1 MNKFIN
7 TILHYPKLVVLL
19 FLSLACF
26 SFFLTLHNLN
36 IDTSTDSLI
45 NKNLDFKINQK
56 RLKDE
61 FKFLSNNILIRV
73 SHSNQLVLDESTKKL
88 IESLKIRKDLS
99 FVYSPN
105 VDPLFKE
112 NFFNF
117 LNHKEKKKIVQKLY
131 EYQPFL
137 SEISSNPRMEGFNNL
152 LSLSL
157 QEEDKESLD
166 NFYPILNSFLESL
179 KNNNKVDWSNIFE
192 RNSNQNFIIV
202 GYKEELLKEF
212 SNFYAFLNNEK
223 QTSLVDIEFTGGL
236 IIDYEEISSVSTG
249 NIIAGVLSILIV
261 SFLLWIAFKDLKI
274 IFILVGSILIGLSI
288 TMGIVTLTIGKLNL
302 ISVAFAVLFI
312 GLTVDYGI
320 QIVLRILERKDV
332 EKINVFKGLNSIS
345 NTLLIASIPTM
356 VGFLSFIPTNY
367 IGLSELGIISFIGLI
382 IGLFSN
388 LLLLPSL
395 LIIFLK
401 KTKLKNNIEQ
411 KSLLEKIIFF
421 LINKKA
427 SVYSLLFFIFFFNLI
442 FIERISFDYDA
453 MNLKDQKLASVKL
466 AKELIKKNPSS
477 DYVISVI
484 QDKDE
489 MKNSKKLDV
498 LQEKESV
505 DSYFSFFDI
514 NSEFKNDDLDYLKFL
529 IDSQKS
535 PKFYASKDQIE
546 IFKKNLTTLSIVGS
560 EKVSNL
566 SNNIL
571 QQLGSMALD
580 DEKIK
585 KIQFNFFFGF
595 DSLIQKIQNFGLVN
609 ENLHQNIPD
618 FYLKRYVSSNQN
630 YRIEVFPSKDV
641 SVKKNLDEFVKDVEY
656 IFPNATG
663 MPIVQQKAGL
673 IVIQSFNIAL
683 TISIIFLIIFIY
695 LIFKRFLYVLISV
708 LSLLI
713 AFMFSV
719 FIMILFN
726 INLNFANMIA
736 LPLLYSLGISF
747 TIYFI
752 KRFIQYE
759 GKIDSV
765 ISSNTPKAI
774 IFSAATTMGSF
785 STLAISSH
793 SGTSSMGLLLFIC
806 LLMTVLSAVFI
817 LPVLLSSFK
826 FLIK

>member
-26 SFFLTLHNLN
+26 SFFLTLHNLK

-88 IESLKIRKDLS
+88 IENLKIRKDLS

-131 EYQPFL
+131 EYQQFL

-152 LSLSL
+152 LSISL
-157 QEEDKESLD
+157 QAEDKESLD

-192 RNSNQNFIIV
+192 RDSNSNFIIV

-212 SNFYAFLNNEK
+212 SDFYAFLNNEK
-223 QTSLVDIEFTGGL
+223 QTSSINIEFTGGL

-312 GLTVDYGI
+312 GLTVDYGN

-332 EKINVFKGLNSIS
+332 EKINIFPGLNSIS

-401 KTKLKNNIEQ
+401 KTKPKNNIKQ
-411 KSLLEKIIFF
+411 TRLLEKIIFF

-427 SVYSLLFFIFFFNLI
+427 LVYSFLFFIFFFNLI

-466 AKELIKKNPSS
+466 AKEIIKKNPSS

-529 IDSQKS
+529 IDSEKS

-546 IFKKNLTTLSIVGS
+546 IFIKNLTTLSKVGS

-571 QQLGSMALD
+571 QQFEDVELS

-585 KIQFNFFFGF
+585 KIQFNFFSGF

-630 YRIEVFPSKDV
+630 YRIEIFPSKDV
-641 SVKKNLDEFVKDVEY
+641 SVKKNLDEFVNDVEY

-695 LIFKRFLYVLISV
+695 LIFKRFIYVLISV

-719 FIMILFN
+719 FIMIIFN

-752 KRFIQYE
+752 NRFIQYE
-759 GKIDSV
+759 GKIDRV
-765 ISSNTPKAI
+765 ISCNTPKAI

>member
-7 TILHYPKLVVLL
+7 TILHYPKLVVLS

-26 SFFLTLHNLN
+26 SFFLTLQNLK

-45 NKNLDFKINQK
+45 NKNLEFKINQK
-56 RLKDE
+56 KLKNE
-61 FKFLSNNILIRV
+61 FKFLSNNILIQL
-73 SHSNQLVLDESTKKL
+73 SHENQSVLNDFTKKL
-88 IESLKIRKDLS
+88 IDNLKMRKDLN

-105 VDPLFKE
+105 IDPLFKE

-117 LNHKEKKKIVQKLY
+117 LNYKEKKKIVQKLY

-137 SEISSNPRMEGFNNL
+137 SEINNNPRMEGFNNL

-157 QEEDKESLD
+157 KAEDKKTLD

-179 KNNNKVDWSNIFE
+179 KNNNKVDWSNIFDTS
-192 RNSNQNFIIV
+192 SNQTFIIL
-202 GYKEELLKEF
+202 GYKEEFLKKF
-212 SNFYAFLNNEK
+212 SDFYSFLNNEK
-223 QTSLVDIEFTGGL
+223 LTSPINIEFTGGL

-249 NIIAGVLSILIV
+249 NIKAGILSIIIV

-274 IFILVGSILIGLSI
+274 IFILVGSILVGLSI
-288 TMGIVTLTIGKLNL
+288 TMGIVSLTIGKLNL

-320 QIVLRILERKDV
+320 QIVLRILERKEV
-332 EKINVFKGLNSIS
+332 EKINIFPGLNSIS
-345 NTLLIASIPTM
+345 NTLLIASVPTM
-356 VGFLSFIPTNY
+356 IGFLSFVPTNY
-367 IGLSELGIISFIGLI
+367 TGLSELGIISFIGLI
-382 IGLFSN
+382 VGLFSN
-388 LLLLPSL
+388 LIFLPSL
-395 LIIFLK
+395 LVVFLK
-401 KTKLKNNIEQ
+401 KTELNNNI
-411 KSLLEKIIFF
+411 KKNVIFEKVILF

-427 SVYSLLFFIFFFNLI
+427 LVYSFLFFIFFFNLI

-453 MNLKDQKLASVKL
+453 MNLKDQELASVKL

-477 DYVISVI
+477 DYVISLI
-484 QDKDE
+484 LDRE
-489 MKNSKKLDV
+489 EIKNTKKLEL
-498 LQEKESV
+498 LQKKESV

-514 NSEFKNDDLDYLKFL
+514 NSEFKDDDLDYLKFL
-529 IDSQKS
+529 IDSEKS
-535 PKFYASKDQIE
+535 EKFYASKDQIE
-546 IFKKNLTTLSIVGS
+546 VLRKNLITLSMVGS

-566 SNNIL
+566 SNDIL
-571 QQLGSMALD
+571 QQFEEIPLN
-580 DEKIK
+580 DEEIK
-585 KIQFNFFFGF
+585 KIQFNFFSGF
-595 DSLIQKIQNFGLVN
+595 DSLIQKIQSFGLVN
-609 ENLHQNIPD
+609 ENFYKKIPD
-618 FYLKRYVSSNQN
+618 FYSKRYVSINQN
-630 YRIEVFPSKDV
+630 YRIEIFPSKDV
-641 SVKKNLDEFVKDVEY
+641 SVKKNLEEFVNEVES
-656 IFPNATG
+656 IFPSATG
-663 MPIVQQKAGL
+663 MPVVQQKAGL
-673 IVIQSFNIAL
+673 IVIESFNVAL
-683 TISIIFLIIFIY
+683 TISIIFLIVFIY
-695 LIFKRFLYVLISV
+695 LIFRRVFYVLISV

-752 KRFIQYE
+752 KRFIQYN
-759 GKIDSV
+759 GKIESV

-806 LLMTVLSAVFI
+806 LLMTVLSAIFI

-826 FLIK
+826 FLTK

>member
-7 TILHYPKLVVLL
+7 TILHYPKIVVLL
-19 FLSLACF
+19 FLSIACF
-26 SFFLTLHNLN
+26 SIFLTLDNLK

-45 NKNLDFKINQK
+45 NENLRFKINQK
-56 RLKDE
+56 SLKNE
-61 FKFLSNNILIRV
+61 FKFLSNNILIQL
-73 SHSNQLVLDESTKKL
+73 SHNDQSVLNDSTKKL
-88 IESLKIRKDLS
+88 IDDLKIRKDLN
-99 FVYSPN
+99 FVYSPSI
-105 VDPLFKE
+105 DPLFKE

-137 SEISSNPRMEGFNNL
+137 SEINNNPRMEGFNNL

-157 QEEDKESLD
+157 KAEDKKSLD
-166 NFYPILNSFLESL
+166 NFYPILNSFLVSL
-179 KNNNKVDWSNIFE
+179 KNEKKVDWTNIFE
-192 RNSNQNFIIV
+192 TNSNQNFIII
-202 GYKEELLKEF
+202 GYKEKFIDKF
-212 SNFYAFLNNEK
+212 SDFYLFLNNEK
-223 QTSLVDIEFTGGL
+223 QTSLINIEFTGGL

-249 NIIAGVLSILIV
+249 NTMAGILSILIV
-261 SFLLWIAFKDLKI
+261 SFLLWIAFKNLKI

-288 TMGIVTLTIGKLNL
+288 TMGIVSLTVGKLNL

-320 QIVLRILERKDV
+320 QIVLRILERNRV
-332 EKINVFKGLNSIS
+332 EKINVVSGLNSIS
-345 NTLLIASIPTM
+345 KTILIASIPTM
-356 VGFLSFIPTNY
+356 VGFLSFVPTNY

-382 IGLFSN
+382 VGLFSN
-388 LLLLPSL
+388 LILLPSL
-395 LIIFLK
+395 LVIFFK
-401 KTKLKNNIEQ
+401 KTQPNNDIKKTGIFER
-411 KSLLEKIIFF
+411 IILF

-427 SVYSLLFFIFFFNLI
+427 LVYLFLLFIFIFNLI
-442 FIERISFDYDA
+442 FIARISFDYDA

-477 DYVISVI
+477 DYVISLTL
-484 QDKDE
+484 DREE
-489 MKNSKKLDV
+489 MKSKKKLDL

-505 DSYFSFFDI
+505 DSYFSFYDI
-514 NSEFKNDDLDYLKFL
+514 ISEFKDDDLDYLKFL
-529 IDSQKS
+529 IGSEKS
-535 PKFYASKDQIE
+535 EKFYASEDQIE
-546 IFKKNLTTLSIVGS
+546 ILRKNLTTLSKVGS
-560 EKVSNL
+560 EKVSNI
-566 SNNIL
+566 SNDIL
-571 QQLGSMALD
+571 QQFEKISLD
-580 DEKIK
+580 DDQIK
-585 KIQFNFFFGF
+585 KIQFNFFSGF
-595 DSLIQKIQNFGLVN
+595 DSLIQKIQSFGLVSK
-609 ENLHQNIPD
+609 NLHQKIPD
-618 FYLKRYVSSNQN
+618 FYLKRYVSTNEN
-630 YRIEVFPSKDV
+630 YRVEIFPSKDV
-641 SVKKNLDEFVKDVEY
+641 SVKKNLDEFVYDVES

-663 MPIVQQKAGL
+663 MPVVQQKAGL
-673 IVIQSFNIAL
+673 IVIESFIIAL
-683 TISIIFLIIFIY
+683 TISFIFLIIFVY
-695 LIFKRFLYVLISV
+695 FIFKRFLYVLVST

-719 FIMILFN
+719 FIMIIFN
-726 INLNFANMIA
+726 INLNFANMIS

-752 KRFIQYE
+752 KRFIQYD
-759 GKIDSV
+759 GKIQNV

-826 FLIK
+826 ILTR

>member
-7 TILHYPKLVVLL
+7 TILHYPKIVVLL

-26 SFFLTLHNLN
+26 SFFLTFHNLK

-56 RLKDE
+56 RLKNE

-73 SHSNQLVLDESTKKL
+73 SHSNQLVLNESTKKL
-88 IESLKIRKDLS
+88 IENLKIRKDLS

-152 LSLSL
+152 LSISL
-157 QEEDKESLD
+157 QAEDKESLD

-192 RNSNQNFIIV
+192 RDSNQNFIIV

-212 SNFYAFLNNEK
+212 SDFYTFLKNEK
-223 QTSLVDIEFTGGL
+223 QTSLINIEFTGGL

-249 NIIAGVLSILIV
+249 NIIAGILSILIV

-320 QIVLRILERKDV
+320 QIVLRILERKEV
-332 EKINVFKGLNSIS
+332 EKVNIFPGLNSIS

-382 IGLFSN
+382 VGLLSN

-401 KTKLKNNIEQ
+401 KTKPKNNIKQ
-411 KSLLEKIIFF
+411 TSLLETIIYF

-484 QDKDE
+484 QDKEE

-498 LQEKESV
+498 LQEKESI

-535 PKFYASKDQIE
+535 PKFYTSKDQIE
-546 IFKKNLTTLSIVGS
+546 IFKKNLTTLSKVGS

-571 QQLGSMALD
+571 QQFEGVTLD

-585 KIQFNFFFGF
+585 KIQFNFFSGF

-618 FYLKRYVSSNQN
+618 FYLKRYVSSNNN
-630 YRIEVFPSKDV
+630 YRIEIFPSKDV
-641 SVKKNLDEFVKDVEY
+641 SAKKNLDEFVNDVEY

-695 LIFKRFLYVLISV
+695 LIFKRFLYVLIS
-708 LSLLI
+708 LISLLI

-806 LLMTVLSAVFI
+806 LFMTVLSAVFI

>member
-26 SFFLTLHNLN
+26 SFFLTLHNLK

-45 NKNLDFKINQK
+45 NKNLDFKINQQ
-56 RLKDE
+56 RLKNE
-61 FKFLSNNILIRV
+61 FKFLSNNILIRL
-73 SHSNQLVLDESTKKL
+73 SHSNQLVLDDSTKKL
-88 IESLKIRKDLS
+88 IENLKIRKDLS

-192 RNSNQNFIIV
+192 RDSNSNFIIV
-202 GYKEELLKEF
+202 GYKEELLKDF
-212 SNFYAFLNNEK
+212 SDFYAFLNNEK
-223 QTSLVDIEFTGGL
+223 QTSSINIEFTGGL
-236 IIDYEEISSVSTG
+236 IIDYEEIGSVSTG
-249 NIIAGVLSILIV
+249 NIIAGILSILIV
-261 SFLLWIAFKDLKI
+261 SILLWIAFKDLKI
-274 IFILVGSILIGLSI
+274 ILILVSSILIGLSI
-288 TMGIVTLTIGKLNL
+288 TMGIVSLTIGKLNL

-320 QIVLRILERKDV
+320 QIVLRILERKEV
-332 EKINVFKGLNSIS
+332 EKINIFPGLNSIS

-401 KTKLKNNIEQ
+401 KTKLKNSIEQ
-411 KSLLEKIIFF
+411 KSLLEKIIYF

-498 LQEKESV
+498 LQEKESI

-546 IFKKNLTTLSIVGS
+546 IFIKNLTTLSKVGS

-571 QQLGSMALD
+571 QQFEDVKLS

-585 KIQFNFFFGF
+585 NIQFNFFSGF

-609 ENLHQNIPD
+609 DNLHQNIPD

-630 YRIEVFPSKDV
+630 FRIEIFPSKDV
-641 SVKKNLDEFVKDVEY
+641 SVKKNLDEFVNDVEY

-695 LIFKRFLYVLISV
+695 LIFKRFVYVLIS
-708 LSLLI
+708 LISLLI

-752 KRFIQYE
+752 NRFIQYE
-759 GKIDSV
+759 GKIDRV

>member
-88 IESLKIRKDLS
+88 IENLKIRKDLS

-152 LSLSL
+152 LSISL
-157 QEEDKESLD
+157 QAEDKESLD

-192 RNSNQNFIIV
+192 RDSNSNFIIV

-212 SNFYAFLNNEK
+212 SDFYAFLNNEK
-223 QTSLVDIEFTGGL
+223 QTSSINIEFTGGL
-236 IIDYEEISSVSTG
+236 IIDYEEIGSVSTG
-249 NIIAGVLSILIV
+249 NIIAGILSILIV
-261 SFLLWIAFKDLKI
+261 SILLWIAFKDLKI
-274 IFILVGSILIGLSI
+274 ILILVSSILIGLSI
-288 TMGIVTLTIGKLNL
+288 TMGIVSLTIGKLNL

-320 QIVLRILERKDV
+320 QIVLRILERKEV
-332 EKINVFKGLNSIS
+332 EKINIFPGLNSIS

-401 KTKLKNNIEQ
+401 KTKPKNNIKQ
-411 KSLLEKIIFF
+411 TSLLEKIIFF

-427 SVYSLLFFIFFFNLI
+427 LVYSFLFFIFFFNLI

-546 IFKKNLTTLSIVGS
+546 IFIKNLTTLSKVGS

-571 QQLGSMALD
+571 QQLEDMALN

-585 KIQFNFFFGF
+585 NIQFNFFSGF

-618 FYLKRYVSSNQN
+618 FYLKRYVSSNNN
-630 YRIEVFPSKDV
+630 YRIEIFPSKDV
-641 SVKKNLDEFVKDVEY
+641 SAKKNLDEFVNDVEY

-708 LSLLI
+708 LSLII

>member
-88 IESLKIRKDLS
+88 IENLKIRKDLG

-192 RNSNQNFIIV
+192 RDSNSNFIIV

-212 SNFYAFLNNEK
+212 SDFYAFLNNEK
-223 QTSLVDIEFTGGL
+223 QTSSINIEFTGGL
-236 IIDYEEISSVSTG
+236 IIDYEEIGSVSTG
-249 NIIAGVLSILIV
+249 NIIAGILSILIV
-261 SFLLWIAFKDLKI
+261 SILLWIAFKDLKI
-274 IFILVGSILIGLSI
+274 IFILVGSILVGLSI
-288 TMGIVTLTIGKLNL
+288 TMGIVSLTIGKLNL

-320 QIVLRILERKDV
+320 QIVLRILERKGV
-332 EKINVFKGLNSIS
+332 EKINIFLGLNSIS

-382 IGLFSN
+382 VGLLSN

-395 LIIFLK
+395 LIIF
-401 KTKLKNNIEQ
+401 
-411 KSLLEKIIFF
+411 
-421 LINKKA
+421 
-427 SVYSLLFFIFFFNLI
+427 
-442 FIERISFDYDA
+442 
-453 MNLKDQKLASVKL
+453 
-466 AKELIKKNPSS
+466 
-477 DYVISVI
+477 
-484 QDKDE
+484 
-489 MKNSKKLDV
+489 
-498 LQEKESV
+498 
-505 DSYFSFFDI
+505 
-514 NSEFKNDDLDYLKFL
+514 
-529 IDSQKS
+529 
-535 PKFYASKDQIE
+535 
-546 IFKKNLTTLSIVGS
+546 
-560 EKVSNL
+560 
-566 SNNIL
+566 
-571 QQLGSMALD
+571 
-580 DEKIK
+580 
-585 KIQFNFFFGF
+585 
-595 DSLIQKIQNFGLVN
+595 
-609 ENLHQNIPD
+609 
-618 FYLKRYVSSNQN
+618 
-630 YRIEVFPSKDV
+630 
-641 SVKKNLDEFVKDVEY
+641 
-656 IFPNATG
+656 
-663 MPIVQQKAGL
+663 
-673 IVIQSFNIAL
+673 
-683 TISIIFLIIFIY
+683 
-695 LIFKRFLYVLISV
+695 
-708 LSLLI
+708 
-713 AFMFSV
+713 
-719 FIMILFN
+719 
-726 INLNFANMIA
+726 
-736 LPLLYSLGISF
+736 
-747 TIYFI
+747 
-752 KRFIQYE
+752 
-759 GKIDSV
+759 
-765 ISSNTPKAI
+765 
-774 IFSAATTMGSF
+774 
-785 STLAISSH
+785 
-793 SGTSSMGLLLFIC
+793 
-806 LLMTVLSAVFI
+806 
-817 LPVLLSSFK
+817 
-826 FLIK
+826 

>member
-88 IESLKIRKDLS
+88 IENLKIRKDLS

-192 RNSNQNFIIV
+192 RDSNQNFIIV

-212 SNFYAFLNNEK
+212 SDFYAFLNNEK
-223 QTSLVDIEFTGGL
+223 QTSSINIEFTGGL
-236 IIDYEEISSVSTG
+236 IIDYEEIGSVSTG
-249 NIIAGVLSILIV
+249 NIIAGILSILIV
-261 SFLLWIAFKDLKI
+261 SILLWIAFKDLKI

-288 TMGIVTLTIGKLNL
+288 TMGIVSLTIGKLNL

-320 QIVLRILERKDV
+320 QIVLRILERKEV
-332 EKINVFKGLNSIS
+332 EKINIFLGLNSIS

-427 SVYSLLFFIFFFNLI
+427 SVYSFLFFIFFFNLI

-498 LQEKESV
+498 LQKKESV

-546 IFKKNLTTLSIVGS
+546 IFIKNLTTLSKVGS

-571 QQLGSMALD
+571 QQFEDIKLS

-585 KIQFNFFFGF
+585 NIQFNFFSGF

-630 YRIEVFPSKDV
+630 FRIEIFPSKDV
-641 SVKKNLDEFVKDVEY
+641 SVKKNLDEFVNDVEY

-695 LIFKRFLYVLISV
+695 LIFKRFLYVLIS
-708 LSLLI
+708 LISLLI
-713 AFMFSV
+713 ASSFTS
-719 FIMILFN
+719 
-726 INLNFANMIA
+726 LNNGISLTSLYIPIA
-736 LPLLYSLGISF
+736 LIRL
-747 TIYFI
+747 
-752 KRFIQYE
+752 
-759 GKIDSV
+759 
-765 ISSNTPKAI
+765 
-774 IFSAATTMGSF
+774 
-785 STLAISSH
+785 
-793 SGTSSMGLLLFIC
+793 
-806 LLMTVLSAVFI
+806 
-817 LPVLLSSFK
+817 
-826 FLIK
+826 

>member
-61 FKFLSNNILIRV
+61 FKFLSNNILIRA
-73 SHSNQLVLDESTKKL
+73 SHSNQLVLDDTTKKL
-88 IESLKIRKDLS
+88 IENLKIRKDLS

-105 VDPLFKE
+105 IDPLFKE

-192 RNSNQNFIIV
+192 RDSNSNFIIV

-212 SNFYAFLNNEK
+212 SDFYAFLNNEK
-223 QTSLVDIEFTGGL
+223 QTSSINIEFTGGL
-236 IIDYEEISSVSTG
+236 IIDYEEIGSVSTG
-249 NIIAGVLSILIV
+249 NIIAGILSILIV
-261 SFLLWIAFKDLKI
+261 SILLWIAFKDLKI
-274 IFILVGSILIGLSI
+274 ILILVSSILIGLSI
-288 TMGIVTLTIGKLNL
+288 TMGIVSLTIGKLNL

-320 QIVLRILERKDV
+320 QIVLRILERKEV
-332 EKINVFKGLNSIS
+332 EKVNIFPGLNSIS

-401 KTKLKNNIEQ
+401 KTKLKNSIEQ
-411 KSLLEKIIFF
+411 KSLLEKIIYF

-546 IFKKNLTTLSIVGS
+546 IFKKNLTTLSKVGS

-571 QQLGSMALD
+571 QQLESMTLD

-585 KIQFNFFFGF
+585 KIQFNFFSGF

-630 YRIEVFPSKDV
+630 YRIEIFPSKDV
-641 SVKKNLDEFVKDVEY
+641 SIKKNLDEFVNDVEY

>member
-19 FLSLACF
+19 FLSIAWF
-26 SFFLTLHNLN
+26 SIFLTLHNLK

-45 NKNLDFKINQK
+45 NENLKFKINQK
-56 RLKDE
+56 SLKNE
-61 FKFLSNNILIRV
+61 FKFLSNNILIQL
-73 SHSNQLVLDESTKKL
+73 SHNDQSVLNASTKKL
-88 IESLKIRKDLS
+88 IDNLKIRKDLN
-99 FVYSPN
+99 FVYSPSI
-105 VDPLFKE
+105 DPLFKE

-137 SEISSNPRMEGFNNL
+137 SEINNNPRMKGFNNL

-157 QEEDKESLD
+157 KAEDKKSLD

-179 KNNNKVDWSNIFE
+179 KNEKKVDWTNIFE
-192 RNSNQNFIIV
+192 TNANQNFIII
-202 GYKEELLKEF
+202 GYKEEFLKKF
-212 SNFYAFLNNEK
+212 SDFYLFLNNEK
-223 QTSLVDIEFTGGL
+223 QTNLMNIEFTGGL

-249 NIIAGVLSILIV
+249 NTMAGVLSILIV
-261 SFLLWIAFKDLKI
+261 SFLLWIAFKNLKI

-288 TMGIVTLTIGKLNL
+288 TMGIVSLTVGKLNL

-320 QIVLRILERKDV
+320 QIVLRILERHKV
-332 EKINVFKGLNSIS
+332 EKINVVSGLNSIS
-345 NTLLIASIPTM
+345 KTILIASIPTM
-356 VGFLSFIPTNY
+356 VGFLSFVPTNY

-382 IGLFSN
+382 VGLFSN
-388 LLLLPSL
+388 LILLPSL
-395 LIIFLK
+395 LVIFFK
-401 KTKLKNNIEQ
+401 KTKLNNDIKKTGIFER
-411 KSLLEKIIFF
+411 IILF
-421 LINKKA
+421 LINKKVL
-427 SVYSLLFFIFFFNLI
+427 VYSFLLFIFFFNLI
-442 FIERISFDYDA
+442 FIGRISFDYDA

-477 DYVISVI
+477 DYVISLI
-484 QDKDE
+484 LDKEE
-489 MKNSKKLDV
+489 MKGKKKLDL

-514 NSEFKNDDLDYLKFL
+514 ISEFKDDDLDYLKFL
-529 IDSQKS
+529 IGSEKS
-535 PKFYASKDQIE
+535 EKFYASEDQIE
-546 IFKKNLTTLSIVGS
+546 ILRKNLTTLSRVGS
-560 EKVSNL
+560 EKVSYL
-566 SNNIL
+566 SNDIL
-571 QQLGSMALD
+571 QQFEKMSLN
-580 DEKIK
+580 DEQIK
-585 KIQFNFFFGF
+585 KIQFNFFSGF
-595 DSLIQKIQNFGLVN
+595 DSLIQKIQSFGLVN
-609 ENLHQNIPD
+609 ENLHKKIPD
-618 FYLKRYVSSNQN
+618 FYLKRYVSTNEN
-630 YRIEVFPSKDV
+630 YRVEIFPSKDV
-641 SVKKNLDEFVKDVEY
+641 SLKKNLDEFVYDVES

-673 IVIQSFNIAL
+673 IVIESFILAL
-683 TISIIFLIIFIY
+683 TISFIFLIIFVY
-695 LIFKRFLYVLISV
+695 FIFKRFLYVLVST

-752 KRFIQYE
+752 KRFIQYD
-759 GKIDSV
+759 GKIHNV

-826 FLIK
+826 TLTR

>member
-26 SFFLTLHNLN
+26 SFFLTLHNLK

-88 IESLKIRKDLS
+88 IENLKIRKDLS

-166 NFYPILNSFLESL
+166 NFYPILNSFLKSL

-192 RNSNQNFIIV
+192 RDSNSNFIIV

-212 SNFYAFLNNEK
+212 SDFYAFLNNEK

-288 TMGIVTLTIGKLNL
+288 TMGVVSLTIGKLNL

-320 QIVLRILERKDV
+320 QIVLRILERKEV
-332 EKINVFKGLNSIS
+332 EKINIFPGLNSIS

-401 KTKLKNNIEQ
+401 KTKLKNNIKQ
-411 KSLLEKIIFF
+411 TSLLEKIIFF

-427 SVYSLLFFIFFFNLI
+427 LVYSFLFFIFFFNLI

-529 IDSQKS
+529 IDSEKS

-546 IFKKNLTTLSIVGS
+546 IFIKNLTTLSKVGS

-566 SNNIL
+566 SSNIL
-571 QQLGSMALD
+571 QQLGDITLD

-585 KIQFNFFFGF
+585 KIQFNFFSGF

-630 YRIEVFPSKDV
+630 YRIEIFPSKDV
-641 SVKKNLDEFVKDVEY
+641 SAKKNLDEFVNDVEY

-695 LIFKRFLYVLISV
+695 LIFKRFLYVLIS
-708 LSLLI
+708 LISLLI

>member
-19 FLSLACF
+19 FLSIAWF
-26 SFFLTLHNLN
+26 SIFLTLHNLK

-45 NKNLDFKINQK
+45 NENLKFKINQK
-56 RLKDE
+56 SLKNE
-61 FKFLSNNILIRV
+61 FKFLSNNILIQL
-73 SHSNQLVLDESTKKL
+73 SHNDQSVLNASTKKL
-88 IESLKIRKDLS
+88 IDNLKIRKDLN
-99 FVYSPN
+99 FVYSPSI
-105 VDPLFKE
+105 DPLFKE

-137 SEISSNPRMEGFNNL
+137 SEINNNPRMKGFNNL

-157 QEEDKESLD
+157 KAEDKKSLD

-179 KNNNKVDWSNIFE
+179 KNEKKVDWTNIFE
-192 RNSNQNFIIV
+192 TNANQNFIII
-202 GYKEELLKEF
+202 GYKEEFLKKF
-212 SNFYAFLNNEK
+212 SDFYLFLNNEK
-223 QTSLVDIEFTGGL
+223 QTNLMNIEFTGGL

-249 NIIAGVLSILIV
+249 NTMAGVLSILIV
-261 SFLLWIAFKDLKI
+261 SFLLWIAFKNLKI

-288 TMGIVTLTIGKLNL
+288 TMGIVSLTVGKLNL

-320 QIVLRILERKDV
+320 QIVLRILERHKV
-332 EKINVFKGLNSIS
+332 EKINVVSGLNSIS
-345 NTLLIASIPTM
+345 KTILIASIPTM
-356 VGFLSFIPTNY
+356 VGFLSFVPTNY

-382 IGLFSN
+382 VGLFSN
-388 LLLLPSL
+388 LILLPSL
-395 LIIFLK
+395 LVIFFK
-401 KTKLKNNIEQ
+401 KTKLNNDIKKTGIFER
-411 KSLLEKIIFF
+411 IILF
-421 LINKKA
+421 LINKKVL
-427 SVYSLLFFIFFFNLI
+427 VYSFLLFIFFFNLI
-442 FIERISFDYDA
+442 FIGRISFDYDA

-477 DYVISVI
+477 DYVISLI
-484 QDKDE
+484 LDKEE
-489 MKNSKKLDV
+489 MKGKKKLDL

-514 NSEFKNDDLDYLKFL
+514 ISEFKDDDLDYLKFL
-529 IDSQKS
+529 IGSEKS
-535 PKFYASKDQIE
+535 EKFYASEDQIE
-546 IFKKNLTTLSIVGS
+546 ILRKNLTTLSRVGS
-560 EKVSNL
+560 EKVSYL
-566 SNNIL
+566 SNDIL
-571 QQLGSMALD
+571 QQFEKMSLN
-580 DEKIK
+580 DEQIK
-585 KIQFNFFFGF
+585 KIQFNFFSGF
-595 DSLIQKIQNFGLVN
+595 DSLIQKIQSFGLVN
-609 ENLHQNIPD
+609 ENLHKKIPD
-618 FYLKRYVSSNQN
+618 FYLKRYVSTNEN
-630 YRIEVFPSKDV
+630 YRVEIFPSKDV
-641 SVKKNLDEFVKDVEY
+641 SLKKNLDEFVYDVES

-673 IVIQSFNIAL
+673 IVIESFILAL
-683 TISIIFLIIFIY
+683 TISFIFLIIFVY
-695 LIFKRFLYVLISV
+695 FIFKRFLYVLVST

-752 KRFIQYE
+752 KRFIQYD
-759 GKIDSV
+759 GKIHNV

-826 FLIK
+826 SLTR

>member
-19 FLSLACF
+19 FLSIAWF
-26 SFFLTLHNLN
+26 SIFLTLHNLK

-45 NKNLDFKINQK
+45 NENLKFKINQK
-56 RLKDE
+56 SLKNE
-61 FKFLSNNILIRV
+61 FKFLSNNILIQL
-73 SHSNQLVLDESTKKL
+73 SHNDQSVLNASTKKL
-88 IESLKIRKDLS
+88 IDNLKIRKDLN
-99 FVYSPN
+99 FVYSPSI
-105 VDPLFKE
+105 DPLFKE

-137 SEISSNPRMEGFNNL
+137 SEINNNPRMEGFNNL

-157 QEEDKESLD
+157 KAEDKKSLD

-179 KNNNKVDWSNIFE
+179 KNEKKVDWTNIFE
-192 RNSNQNFIIV
+192 TNANQNFIII
-202 GYKEELLKEF
+202 GYKEEFLKKF
-212 SNFYAFLNNEK
+212 SDFYLFLNNEK
-223 QTSLVDIEFTGGL
+223 QTNLMNIEFTGGL

-249 NIIAGVLSILIV
+249 NTMAGVLSILIV
-261 SFLLWIAFKDLKI
+261 SFLLWIAFKNLKI

-288 TMGIVTLTIGKLNL
+288 TMGIVSLTVGKLNL

-320 QIVLRILERKDV
+320 QIVLRILERHKV
-332 EKINVFKGLNSIS
+332 EKINVVSGLNSIS
-345 NTLLIASIPTM
+345 KTILIASIPTM
-356 VGFLSFIPTNY
+356 VGFLSFVPTNY

-382 IGLFSN
+382 VGLFSN
-388 LLLLPSL
+388 LILLPSL
-395 LIIFLK
+395 LVIFFK
-401 KTKLKNNIEQ
+401 KTKLNNDIKKTGIFER
-411 KSLLEKIIFF
+411 IILF
-421 LINKKA
+421 LINKKVL
-427 SVYSLLFFIFFFNLI
+427 VYSFLLFIFFFNLI
-442 FIERISFDYDA
+442 FIGRISFDYDA

-477 DYVISVI
+477 DYVISLI
-484 QDKDE
+484 LDKEE
-489 MKNSKKLDV
+489 MKGKKKLDL

-514 NSEFKNDDLDYLKFL
+514 ISEFKDDDLDYLKFL
-529 IDSQKS
+529 IGSEKS
-535 PKFYASKDQIE
+535 EKFYASEDQIE
-546 IFKKNLTTLSIVGS
+546 ILRKNLTTLSRVGS
-560 EKVSNL
+560 EKVSYL
-566 SNNIL
+566 SNDIL
-571 QQLGSMALD
+571 QQFEKMSLN
-580 DEKIK
+580 DEQIK
-585 KIQFNFFFGF
+585 KIQFNFFSGF
-595 DSLIQKIQNFGLVN
+595 DSLIQKIQSFGLVN
-609 ENLHQNIPD
+609 ENLHKKIPD
-618 FYLKRYVSSNQN
+618 FYLKRYVSTNEN
-630 YRIEVFPSKDV
+630 YRVEIFPSKDV
-641 SVKKNLDEFVKDVEY
+641 SLKKNLDEFVYDVES

-673 IVIQSFNIAL
+673 IVIESFILAL
-683 TISIIFLIIFIY
+683 TISFIFLIIFVY
-695 LIFKRFLYVLISV
+695 FIFKRFLYVLVST

-752 KRFIQYE
+752 KRFIQYD
-759 GKIDSV
+759 GKIHNV

-826 FLIK
+826 SLTR

>member
-26 SFFLTLHNLN
+26 SFFLTFNNLK

-56 RLKDE
+56 RLKNE
-61 FKFLSNNILIRV
+61 FKFLSNNILIQV
-73 SHSNQLVLDESTKKL
+73 SHSNPLVLDESTKNL
-88 IESLKIRKDLS
+88 IENLKIRKDLS

-105 VDPLFKE
+105 IDPLFKE

-152 LSLSL
+152 LSISL
-157 QEEDKESLD
+157 QAEDKESLD

-212 SNFYAFLNNEK
+212 SDFYAFLNNEK

-320 QIVLRILERKDV
+320 QIVLRILERKEV
-332 EKINVFKGLNSIS
+332 EKVNIFPGLNSIS

-382 IGLFSN
+382 VGLFSN

-401 KTKLKNNIEQ
+401 KTKHKNNI
-411 KSLLEKIIFF
+411 KKTSLLEKIIFF

-427 SVYSLLFFIFFFNLI
+427 LVYSFLFFIFFFNLI

-546 IFKKNLTTLSIVGS
+546 IFIKNLTTLSKVGS

-571 QQLGSMALD
+571 QQFEDVKLS

-585 KIQFNFFFGF
+585 NIQFNFFSGF

-618 FYLKRYVSSNQN
+618 FYLKRYVSSNNN
-630 YRIEVFPSKDV
+630 YRIEIFPSKDV
-641 SVKKNLDEFVKDVEY
+641 SAKKNLDEFVNDVEY

>member
-1 MNKFIN
+1 
-7 TILHYPKLVVLL
+7 
-19 FLSLACF
+19 
-26 SFFLTLHNLN
+26 
-36 IDTSTDSLI
+36 
-45 NKNLDFKINQK
+45 
-56 RLKDE
+56 
-61 FKFLSNNILIRV
+61 
-73 SHSNQLVLDESTKKL
+73 
-88 IESLKIRKDLS
+88 
-99 FVYSPN
+99 
-105 VDPLFKE
+105 
-112 NFFNF
+112 
-117 LNHKEKKKIVQKLY
+117 
-131 EYQPFL
+131 
-137 SEISSNPRMEGFNNL
+137 MEGFNNL
-152 LSLSL
+152 LSISL
-157 QEEDKESLD
+157 QAEDKESLD

-192 RNSNQNFIIV
+192 RDSNQNFIIV

-212 SNFYAFLNNEK
+212 SDFYAFLNNEK
-223 QTSLVDIEFTGGL
+223 QTSLINIEFTGGL

-249 NIIAGVLSILIV
+249 NIIAGILSILIV

-288 TMGIVTLTIGKLNL
+288 TMGIVSLTIGKLNL

-320 QIVLRILERKDV
+320 QIVLRILERKEV
-332 EKINVFKGLNSIS
+332 EKINIFPGLNSIS

-401 KTKLKNNIEQ
+401 KTKLKNNIKQ

-427 SVYSLLFFIFFFNLI
+427 SVYSFLFFIFFFNLI

-546 IFKKNLTTLSIVGS
+546 IFIKNLTTLSKVGS

-566 SNNIL
+566 SSNIL
-571 QQLGSMALD
+571 QQLEDITLD

-585 KIQFNFFFGF
+585 KIQFNFFSGF

-618 FYLKRYVSSNQN
+618 FYLKRYVSSNKN
-630 YRIEVFPSKDV
+630 YRIEIFPSKDV
-641 SVKKNLDEFVKDVEY
+641 SAKKNLDEFVNDVEY

>member
-1 MNKFIN
+1 
-7 TILHYPKLVVLL
+7 
-19 FLSLACF
+19 
-26 SFFLTLHNLN
+26 
-36 IDTSTDSLI
+36 
-45 NKNLDFKINQK
+45 
-56 RLKDE
+56 
-61 FKFLSNNILIRV
+61 
-73 SHSNQLVLDESTKKL
+73 
-88 IESLKIRKDLS
+88 
-99 FVYSPN
+99 
-105 VDPLFKE
+105 
-112 NFFNF
+112 
-117 LNHKEKKKIVQKLY
+117 
-131 EYQPFL
+131 
-137 SEISSNPRMEGFNNL
+137 
-152 LSLSL
+152 
-157 QEEDKESLD
+157 
-166 NFYPILNSFLESL
+166 
-179 KNNNKVDWSNIFE
+179 
-192 RNSNQNFIIV
+192 
-202 GYKEELLKEF
+202 
-212 SNFYAFLNNEK
+212 
-223 QTSLVDIEFTGGL
+223 
-236 IIDYEEISSVSTG
+236 
-249 NIIAGVLSILIV
+249 
-261 SFLLWIAFKDLKI
+261 
-274 IFILVGSILIGLSI
+274 
-288 TMGIVTLTIGKLNL
+288 
-302 ISVAFAVLFI
+302 
-312 GLTVDYGI
+312 
-320 QIVLRILERKDV
+320 
-332 EKINVFKGLNSIS
+332 
-345 NTLLIASIPTM
+345 M

-411 KSLLEKIIFF
+411 KSLLEKIIYF

-546 IFKKNLTTLSIVGS
+546 IFIKNLTTLSKVGT

-571 QQLGSMALD
+571 QQLEDVTLD

-585 KIQFNFFFGF
+585 KIQFNFFSGF

-630 YRIEVFPSKDV
+630 YRIEIFPSKDV
-641 SVKKNLDEFVKDVEY
+641 SVKKNLDEFVNDVEY

-663 MPIVQQKAGL
+663 MPIVQQKAGH
-673 IVIQSFNIAL
+673 IVVQSFNIAL

-752 KRFIQYE
+752 KRFIQYK

>member
-26 SFFLTLHNLN
+26 SFFLTLHNLK

-56 RLKDE
+56 RLKNE

-88 IESLKIRKDLS
+88 IENLKIRKDLS

-137 SEISSNPRMEGFNNL
+137 SEINSNPRMEGFNNL
-152 LSLSL
+152 LSISL
-157 QEEDKESLD
+157 QAEDKESLD

-192 RNSNQNFIIV
+192 RDSNQNFIIV

-212 SNFYAFLNNEK
+212 SDFYAFLNNEK
-223 QTSLVDIEFTGGL
+223 QTSSINIEFTGGL
-236 IIDYEEISSVSTG
+236 IIDYEEIGSVSTG
-249 NIIAGVLSILIV
+249 NIIAGILSILIV

-320 QIVLRILERKDV
+320 QIVLRILERKEV
-332 EKINVFKGLNSIS
+332 EKINIFPGLNSIS

-382 IGLFSN
+382 VGLFSN

-401 KTKLKNNIEQ
+401 KTKPKNNIKQ
-411 KSLLEKIIFF
+411 TSLLEKIIFF

-427 SVYSLLFFIFFFNLI
+427 LVYSFLFFIFFFNLI

-529 IDSQKS
+529 IDSEKS

-546 IFKKNLTTLSIVGS
+546 IFIKNLTTLSKVGS

-571 QQLGSMALD
+571 QQFENMTLD

-585 KIQFNFFFGF
+585 KIQFNFFSGF

-630 YRIEVFPSKDV
+630 YRIEIFPSKDV
-641 SVKKNLDEFVKDVEY
+641 SAKKNLDEFVNDVEY

-673 IVIQSFNIAL
+673 IVIESFNIAL

>member
-26 SFFLTLHNLN
+26 SFFLTLHNLK

-56 RLKDE
+56 RLKNE

-88 IESLKIRKDLS
+88 IENLKIRKDLS

-105 VDPLFKE
+105 IDPLFKE

-137 SEISSNPRMEGFNNL
+137 SEINSNPRMEGFNNL
-152 LSLSL
+152 LSISL
-157 QEEDKESLD
+157 QAEDKESLD

-192 RNSNQNFIIV
+192 RDSNSNFIIV

-212 SNFYAFLNNEK
+212 SDFYAFLNNEK
-223 QTSLVDIEFTGGL
+223 QTSSINIEFTGGL

-249 NIIAGVLSILIV
+249 NIIAGILSILIV

-288 TMGIVTLTIGKLNL
+288 TMGIVSLTIGKLNL

-320 QIVLRILERKDV
+320 QIVLRILERKEV
-332 EKINVFKGLNSIS
+332 EKINVFPGLNSIS

-382 IGLFSN
+382 VGLFSN

-401 KTKLKNNIEQ
+401 KTKPKNNIKQ
-411 KSLLEKIIFF
+411 TSLLEKIIFF

-427 SVYSLLFFIFFFNLI
+427 LVYSFLFFIFFFNLI

-529 IDSQKS
+529 IDSEKS

-546 IFKKNLTTLSIVGS
+546 IFIKNLTTLSKVGS

-571 QQLGSMALD
+571 QQFEDM
-580 DEKIK
+580 
-585 KIQFNFFFGF
+585 N
-595 DSLIQKIQNFGLVN
+595 
-609 ENLHQNIPD
+609 
-618 FYLKRYVSSNQN
+618 
-630 YRIEVFPSKDV
+630 
-641 SVKKNLDEFVKDVEY
+641 
-656 IFPNATG
+656 
-663 MPIVQQKAGL
+663 
-673 IVIQSFNIAL
+673 
-683 TISIIFLIIFIY
+683 
-695 LIFKRFLYVLISV
+695 
-708 LSLLI
+708 
-713 AFMFSV
+713 
-719 FIMILFN
+719 
-726 INLNFANMIA
+726 
-736 LPLLYSLGISF
+736 
-747 TIYFI
+747 
-752 KRFIQYE
+752 
-759 GKIDSV
+759 
-765 ISSNTPKAI
+765 
-774 IFSAATTMGSF
+774 
-785 STLAISSH
+785 
-793 SGTSSMGLLLFIC
+793 
-806 LLMTVLSAVFI
+806 
-817 LPVLLSSFK
+817 
-826 FLIK
+826 

>member
-26 SFFLTLHNLN
+26 SFFFTLHNLN

-73 SHSNQLVLDESTKKL
+73 SHSNQLVLNESTKKL
-88 IESLKIRKDLS
+88 IENLKIRKDLS

-137 SEISSNPRMEGFNNL
+137 SEINSNPRMEGFNNL
-152 LSLSL
+152 LSISL
-157 QEEDKESLD
+157 QAEDKEPLD
-166 NFYPILNSFLESL
+166 NFYLILNSFLESL

-192 RNSNQNFIIV
+192 RDSNSNFIIV

-212 SNFYAFLNNEK
+212 SDFYAFLNNEK
-223 QTSLVDIEFTGGL
+223 QTSSINIEFTGGL
-236 IIDYEEISSVSTG
+236 IIDYEEIGSVSTG
-249 NIIAGVLSILIV
+249 NIIAGILSILIV
-261 SFLLWIAFKDLKI
+261 SILLWIAFKDLKI
-274 IFILVGSILIGLSI
+274 ILILVSSILIGLSI
-288 TMGIVTLTIGKLNL
+288 TMGIVSLTIGKLNL

-320 QIVLRILERKDV
+320 QIVLRILERKEV
-332 EKINVFKGLNSIS
+332 EKVNIFPGLNSIS

-401 KTKLKNNIEQ
+401 KTRLKNNINQ

-427 SVYSLLFFIFFFNLI
+427 SVYSFLFFIFFFNFV

-546 IFKKNLTTLSIVGS
+546 IFKKNLTTLSKVGS

-571 QQLGSMALD
+571 QQLESMTLD

-585 KIQFNFFFGF
+585 KIQFNFFSGF

-609 ENLHQNIPD
+609 ENLHQNIPH

-630 YRIEVFPSKDV
+630 YRIEIFPSKDV
-641 SVKKNLDEFVKDVEY
+641 SIKKNLDEFVNDVES

-695 LIFKRFLYVLISV
+695 VIFKRFLYVLIS
-708 LSLLI
+708 LISLLI

-774 IFSAATTMGSF
+774 MFSAATTMGSF

-793 SGTSSMGLLLFIC
+793 SGTSSMGILLFIC

>member
-7 TILHYPKLVVLL
+7 TILHYPKIVVLL

-26 SFFLTLHNLN
+26 SFFLTFHNLK

-56 RLKDE
+56 RLKNE
-61 FKFLSNNILIRV
+61 FKFLSNNILIQV
-73 SHSNQLVLDESTKKL
+73 SHSNPLVLDESTKNL
-88 IESLKIRKDLS
+88 IETLKTRKDLS

-105 VDPLFKE
+105 IDPLFKE

-192 RNSNQNFIIV
+192 RDSNSNFIIV
-202 GYKEELLKEF
+202 GYKEELLKDF
-212 SNFYAFLNNEK
+212 SDFYAFLNNEK
-223 QTSLVDIEFTGGL
+223 QTSSINIEFTGGL
-236 IIDYEEISSVSTG
+236 IIDYEEIGSVSTG
-249 NIIAGVLSILIV
+249 NIIAGILSILIV
-261 SFLLWIAFKDLKI
+261 SILLWIAFKDLKI
-274 IFILVGSILIGLSI
+274 ILILVGSILIGLSI
-288 TMGIVTLTIGKLNL
+288 TMGVVSLTIGKLNL

-320 QIVLRILERKDV
+320 QIVLRILERKEV
-332 EKINVFKGLNSIS
+332 EKINIFPGLNSIS

-401 KTKLKNNIEQ
+401 KTKLKNSIEQ
-411 KSLLEKIIFF
+411 KSLLEKIIYF

-546 IFKKNLTTLSIVGS
+546 IFKKNLTTLSKVGS

-571 QQLGSMALD
+571 QQLERMTLD

-585 KIQFNFFFGF
+585 KIQFNFFSGF

-630 YRIEVFPSKDV
+630 FRIEIFPSKDV
-641 SVKKNLDEFVKDVEY
+641 SVKKNLDEFVNDVEY

-695 LIFKRFLYVLISV
+695 LIFKRFVYVLIS
-708 LSLLI
+708 LISLLI

-747 TIYFI
+747 TVYFI

>member
-26 SFFLTLHNLN
+26 SFFLTLHNLK

-88 IESLKIRKDLS
+88 IENLKIRKDLS

-192 RNSNQNFIIV
+192 RDSNSNFIIV

-212 SNFYAFLNNEK
+212 SDFYAFLNNEK
-223 QTSLVDIEFTGGL
+223 QTSSINIEFTGGL
-236 IIDYEEISSVSTG
+236 IIDYEEIGSVSTG
-249 NIIAGVLSILIV
+249 NIIAGILSILIV
-261 SFLLWIAFKDLKI
+261 SILLWIAFKDLKI

-288 TMGIVTLTIGKLNL
+288 TMGVVSLTIGKLNL

-320 QIVLRILERKDV
+320 QIVLRILERKEV
-332 EKINVFKGLNSIS
+332 EKINIFPGLNSIS

-382 IGLFSN
+382 VGLLSN

-401 KTKLKNNIEQ
+401 KTKPKNNIKQ
-411 KSLLEKIIFF
+411 TSLLETIIFF

-427 SVYSLLFFIFFFNLI
+427 LVYSFLFFIFFFNLI

-484 QDKDE
+484 QDKGE

-498 LQEKESV
+498 LQKKESV

-546 IFKKNLTTLSIVGS
+546 IFIKNLTTLSKVGS

-571 QQLGSMALD
+571 QQLEDMALN

-585 KIQFNFFFGF
+585 NIQFNFFSGF

-618 FYLKRYVSSNQN
+618 FYLKRYVSSNNN
-630 YRIEVFPSKDV
+630 YRIEIFPSKDV
-641 SVKKNLDEFVKDVEY
+641 SAKKNLDEFVNDVEY

-695 LIFKRFLYVLISV
+695 LIFKRFIYVLISV

-747 TIYFI
+747 TLYFI

>member
-7 TILHYPKLVVLL
+7 TILHYPKIVVLL

-26 SFFLTLHNLN
+26 SFFLTFHNLK

-56 RLKDE
+56 RLKNE
-61 FKFLSNNILIRV
+61 FKFLSNNILIQV
-73 SHSNQLVLDESTKKL
+73 SHSNPLVLDESTKNL
-88 IESLKIRKDLS
+88 IENLKIRKDLS

-105 VDPLFKE
+105 IDPLFKE

-212 SNFYAFLNNEK
+212 SDFYAFLNNEK

-332 EKINVFKGLNSIS
+332 EKINVFTGLNSIS

-401 KTKLKNNIEQ
+401 KTKLKNNI
-411 KSLLEKIIFF
+411 KKTSLLEKIIFF

-427 SVYSLLFFIFFFNLI
+427 LVYSFLFFIFFFNLI

-498 LQEKESV
+498 LQEKESI

-546 IFKKNLTTLSIVGS
+546 IFIKNLTTLSKVGS

-571 QQLGSMALD
+571 QQFEDIKLS

-585 KIQFNFFFGF
+585 NIQFNFFSGF

-609 ENLHQNIPD
+609 ENLHQNIPE
-618 FYLKRYVSSNQN
+618 FYLKRYVSSNNN
-630 YRIEVFPSKDV
+630 YRIEIFPSKDV
-641 SVKKNLDEFVKDVEY
+641 SAKKNLDEFVNDVEY

>member
-1 MNKFIN
+1 
-7 TILHYPKLVVLL
+7 
-19 FLSLACF
+19 
-26 SFFLTLHNLN
+26 
-36 IDTSTDSLI
+36 
-45 NKNLDFKINQK
+45 
-56 RLKDE
+56 
-61 FKFLSNNILIRV
+61 
-73 SHSNQLVLDESTKKL
+73 
-88 IESLKIRKDLS
+88 
-99 FVYSPN
+99 
-105 VDPLFKE
+105 
-112 NFFNF
+112 
-117 LNHKEKKKIVQKLY
+117 
-131 EYQPFL
+131 
-137 SEISSNPRMEGFNNL
+137 
-152 LSLSL
+152 
-157 QEEDKESLD
+157 
-166 NFYPILNSFLESL
+166 
-179 KNNNKVDWSNIFE
+179 
-192 RNSNQNFIIV
+192 
-202 GYKEELLKEF
+202 
-212 SNFYAFLNNEK
+212 
-223 QTSLVDIEFTGGL
+223 
-236 IIDYEEISSVSTG
+236 
-249 NIIAGVLSILIV
+249 
-261 SFLLWIAFKDLKI
+261 
-274 IFILVGSILIGLSI
+274 
-288 TMGIVTLTIGKLNL
+288 MGIVTLTIGKLNL

-320 QIVLRILERKDV
+320 QIVLRILERKEV
-332 EKINVFKGLNSIS
+332 EKVNIFPGLNSIS

-498 LQEKESV
+498 LQEKESI

-529 IDSQKS
+529 IDSEKS

-546 IFKKNLTTLSIVGS
+546 IFIKNLTTLSKVGS

-571 QQLGSMALD
+571 QQFEDVKLS

-585 KIQFNFFFGF
+585 NIQFNFFSGF

-618 FYLKRYVSSNQN
+618 FYLKRYVSSNNN
-630 YRIEVFPSKDV
+630 YRIEIFPSKDV
-641 SVKKNLDEFVKDVEY
+641 SAKKNLDEFVNDVEY

>member
-19 FLSLACF
+19 FLSIAWF
-26 SFFLTLHNLN
+26 SIFLTLHNLK

-45 NKNLDFKINQK
+45 NENLKFKINQK
-56 RLKDE
+56 SLKNE
-61 FKFLSNNILIRV
+61 FKFLSNNILIQL
-73 SHSNQLVLDESTKKL
+73 SHNDQSVLNDSTKKL
-88 IESLKIRKDLS
+88 IDDLKIRKDLN
-99 FVYSPN
+99 FVYSPSI
-105 VDPLFKE
+105 DPLFKE

-137 SEISSNPRMEGFNNL
+137 SEINNNPRMKGFNNL

-157 QEEDKESLD
+157 KAEDKKSLD

-179 KNNNKVDWSNIFE
+179 KNEKKVDWTNIFE
-192 RNSNQNFIIV
+192 TNANQNFIII
-202 GYKEELLKEF
+202 GYKEEFLKKF
-212 SNFYAFLNNEK
+212 SDFYLFLNNEK
-223 QTSLVDIEFTGGL
+223 QTNLMNIEFTGGL

-249 NIIAGVLSILIV
+249 NTMAGVLSILIV
-261 SFLLWIAFKDLKI
+261 SFLLWIAFKNLKI

-288 TMGIVTLTIGKLNL
+288 TMGIVSLTVGKLNL

-320 QIVLRILERKDV
+320 QIVLRILERHKV
-332 EKINVFKGLNSIS
+332 EKINVVSGLNSIS
-345 NTLLIASIPTM
+345 KTILIASIPTM
-356 VGFLSFIPTNY
+356 VGFLSFVPTNY

-382 IGLFSN
+382 VGLFSN
-388 LLLLPSL
+388 LILLPSL
-395 LIIFLK
+395 LVIFFK
-401 KTKLKNNIEQ
+401 KTKLNNDIKKTGIFER
-411 KSLLEKIIFF
+411 IILF
-421 LINKKA
+421 LINKKVL
-427 SVYSLLFFIFFFNLI
+427 VYSFLLFIFFFNLI
-442 FIERISFDYDA
+442 FIGRISFDYDA

-477 DYVISVI
+477 DYVISLI
-484 QDKDE
+484 LDKEE
-489 MKNSKKLDV
+489 MKGKKKLDL

-514 NSEFKNDDLDYLKFL
+514 ISEFKDDDLDYLKFL
-529 IDSQKS
+529 IGSEKS
-535 PKFYASKDQIE
+535 EKFYASEDQIE
-546 IFKKNLTTLSIVGS
+546 ILRKNLTTLSRVGS
-560 EKVSNL
+560 EKVSYL
-566 SNNIL
+566 SNDIL
-571 QQLGSMALD
+571 QQFEKMSLN
-580 DEKIK
+580 DEQIK
-585 KIQFNFFFGF
+585 KIQFNFFSGF
-595 DSLIQKIQNFGLVN
+595 DSLIQKIQSFGLVN
-609 ENLHQNIPD
+609 ENLHKKIPD
-618 FYLKRYVSSNQN
+618 FYLKRYVSTNEN
-630 YRIEVFPSKDV
+630 YRVEIFPSKDV
-641 SVKKNLDEFVKDVEY
+641 SLKKNLDEFVYDVES

-673 IVIQSFNIAL
+673 IVIESFILAL
-683 TISIIFLIIFIY
+683 TISFIFLIIFVY
-695 LIFKRFLYVLISV
+695 FIFKRFLYVLVST

-752 KRFIQYE
+752 KRFIQYD
-759 GKIDSV
+759 GKIHNV

-826 FLIK
+826 SLTR

>member
-1 MNKFIN
+1 M
-7 TILHYPKLVVLL
+7 
-19 FLSLACF
+19 
-26 SFFLTLHNLN
+26 
-36 IDTSTDSLI
+36 
-45 NKNLDFKINQK
+45 
-56 RLKDE
+56 
-61 FKFLSNNILIRV
+61 
-73 SHSNQLVLDESTKKL
+73 
-88 IESLKIRKDLS
+88 
-99 FVYSPN
+99 
-105 VDPLFKE
+105 
-112 NFFNF
+112 
-117 LNHKEKKKIVQKLY
+117 Y

-192 RNSNQNFIIV
+192 RDSNSNFIIV

-212 SNFYAFLNNEK
+212 SDFYAFLNNEK
-223 QTSLVDIEFTGGL
+223 QTSSINIEFTGGL
-236 IIDYEEISSVSTG
+236 IIDYEEIGSVSTG
-249 NIIAGVLSILIV
+249 NIIAGILSILIV
-261 SFLLWIAFKDLKI
+261 SILLWIAFKDLKI

-288 TMGIVTLTIGKLNL
+288 TMGIVSLTIGKLNL

-320 QIVLRILERKDV
+320 QIVLRILERKEV
-332 EKINVFKGLNSIS
+332 EKVNIFPGLNSIS

-546 IFKKNLTTLSIVGS
+546 IFKKNLTTLSKVGS

-571 QQLGSMALD
+571 QQLESMTLD

-585 KIQFNFFFGF
+585 KIQFNFFSGF

-630 YRIEVFPSKDV
+630 YRIEIFPSKDV
-641 SVKKNLDEFVKDVEY
+641 SVKKNLDEFVNDVEY

-695 LIFKRFLYVLISV
+695 LIFKRFLYVLIS
-708 LSLLI
+708 LISLLI

-747 TIYFI
+747 TVYFI

-774 IFSAATTMGSF
+774 MFSAATTMGSF

>member
-1 MNKFIN
+1 M
-7 TILHYPKLVVLL
+7 
-19 FLSLACF
+19 
-26 SFFLTLHNLN
+26 
-36 IDTSTDSLI
+36 
-45 NKNLDFKINQK
+45 
-56 RLKDE
+56 
-61 FKFLSNNILIRV
+61 
-73 SHSNQLVLDESTKKL
+73 
-88 IESLKIRKDLS
+88 
-99 FVYSPN
+99 
-105 VDPLFKE
+105 
-112 NFFNF
+112 
-117 LNHKEKKKIVQKLY
+117 Y

-152 LSLSL
+152 LSISL
-157 QEEDKESLD
+157 QAEDKESLD

-192 RNSNQNFIIV
+192 RDSNSNFIIV

-212 SNFYAFLNNEK
+212 SDFYAFLNNEK
-223 QTSLVDIEFTGGL
+223 QTSSINIEFTGGL
-236 IIDYEEISSVSTG
+236 IIDYEEIGSVSTG
-249 NIIAGVLSILIV
+249 NIIAGILSILIV
-261 SFLLWIAFKDLKI
+261 SILLWIAFKDLKI

-288 TMGIVTLTIGKLNL
+288 TMGIVSLTIGKLNL

-320 QIVLRILERKDV
+320 QIVLRILERKEV
-332 EKINVFKGLNSIS
+332 EKVNIFPGLNSIS

-411 KSLLEKIIFF
+411 KSLLEKIIYF

-498 LQEKESV
+498 LQEKESI

-546 IFKKNLTTLSIVGS
+546 IFKKNLTTLSKVGS

-571 QQLGSMALD
+571 QQLESMTLD

-585 KIQFNFFFGF
+585 KIQFNFFSGF

-618 FYLKRYVSSNQN
+618 FYLKRYVSSNNN
-630 YRIEVFPSKDV
+630 YRIEIFPSKDV
-641 SVKKNLDEFVKDVEY
+641 SAKKNLDEFVNDVEY

-695 LIFKRFLYVLISV
+695 LIFKRFLYVLIS
-708 LSLLI
+708 LISLLI

>member
-1 MNKFIN
+1 M
-7 TILHYPKLVVLL
+7 
-19 FLSLACF
+19 
-26 SFFLTLHNLN
+26 
-36 IDTSTDSLI
+36 
-45 NKNLDFKINQK
+45 
-56 RLKDE
+56 
-61 FKFLSNNILIRV
+61 

-88 IESLKIRKDLS
+88 IENLKIRKDLS

-157 QEEDKESLD
+157 QAEDKESLD

-192 RNSNQNFIIV
+192 RDSNQNFIIV

-212 SNFYAFLNNEK
+212 SDFYAFLNNEK
-223 QTSLVDIEFTGGL
+223 QTSSINIEFTGGL

-249 NIIAGVLSILIV
+249 NIIAGILSILIV

-288 TMGIVTLTIGKLNL
+288 TMGIVSLTIGKLNL

-320 QIVLRILERKDV
+320 QIVLRILERKEV
-332 EKINVFKGLNSIS
+332 EKINIFPGLNSIS

-401 KTKLKNNIEQ
+401 KTKLKNNIKQ

-529 IDSQKS
+529 IDSEKS

-546 IFKKNLTTLSIVGS
+546 IFIKNLTTLSKVGS

-571 QQLGSMALD
+571 QQLEDMTLD

-585 KIQFNFFFGF
+585 KIQFNFFSGF

-630 YRIEVFPSKDV
+630 YRIEIFPSKDV
-641 SVKKNLDEFVKDVEY
+641 SVKKNLDEFVNDVEY

>member
-26 SFFLTLHNLN
+26 SFFLTLHNLK

-56 RLKDE
+56 RLKNE
-61 FKFLSNNILIRV
+61 FKFLSNNILIQV
-73 SHSNQLVLDESTKKL
+73 SHSNPLVLDESTKNL
-88 IESLKIRKDLS
+88 IETLKTRKDLS

-105 VDPLFKE
+105 IDPLFKE

-152 LSLSL
+152 LSISL
-157 QEEDKESLD
+157 QAEDKESLD

-288 TMGIVTLTIGKLNL
+288 TMGIVSLTIGKLNL

-320 QIVLRILERKDV
+320 QIVLRILERKEV
-332 EKINVFKGLNSIS
+332 EKINIFPGLNSIS

-411 KSLLEKIIFF
+411 KSLLEKIICF

-427 SVYSLLFFIFFFNLI
+427 SVYSLLFFIFFFNLM

-484 QDKDE
+484 QDSDE
-489 MKNSKKLDV
+489 MKNSEKLDV
-498 LQEKESV
+498 LQEKNSI

-529 IDSQKS
+529 IDSEKS
-535 PKFYASKDQIE
+535 PKFFASKDQIE
-546 IFKKNLTTLSIVGS
+546 IFIKNLITLSKVGS

-571 QQLGSMALD
+571 QQLEDMALN

-585 KIQFNFFFGF
+585 NIQFNFFSGF

-630 YRIEVFPSKDV
+630 FRIEIFPSKDV
-641 SVKKNLDEFVKDVEY
+641 SVKKNLDEFVNDVEY

-695 LIFKRFLYVLISV
+695 LIFKRFVYVLIS
-708 LSLLI
+708 LISLLI

>member
-7 TILHYPKLVVLL
+7 TILHYPKIVVLL

-26 SFFLTLHNLN
+26 SFFLTFHNLK

-56 RLKDE
+56 RLKNE
-61 FKFLSNNILIRV
+61 FKFLSNNILIQV
-73 SHSNQLVLDESTKKL
+73 SHGNPLVLDESTKNL
-88 IESLKIRKDLS
+88 IETLKTRKDLS

-105 VDPLFKE
+105 IDPLFKE

-152 LSLSL
+152 LSISL
-157 QEEDKESLD
+157 QAEDKESLD

-320 QIVLRILERKDV
+320 QIVLRILERKEV
-332 EKINVFKGLNSIS
+332 EKVNIFPGLNSIS

-382 IGLFSN
+382 VGLFSN

-498 LQEKESV
+498 LQEKESI

-529 IDSQKS
+529 IDSEKS

-546 IFKKNLTTLSIVGS
+546 IFIKNLTTLSKVGS

-571 QQLGSMALD
+571 QQFEDVKLS

-585 KIQFNFFFGF
+585 NIQFNFFSGF

-618 FYLKRYVSSNQN
+618 FYLKRYVSSNNN
-630 YRIEVFPSKDV
+630 YRIEIFPSKDV
-641 SVKKNLDEFVKDVEY
+641 SAKKNLDEFVNDVEY

-673 IVIQSFNIAL
+673 IVIQSFNVAL

>member
-7 TILHYPKLVVLL
+7 TILHYPKIVVLL

-26 SFFLTLHNLN
+26 SFFLTFHNLK

-56 RLKDE
+56 RLKNE
-61 FKFLSNNILIRV
+61 FKFLSNNILIQV
-73 SHSNQLVLDESTKKL
+73 SHSNPLVLDESTKNL
-88 IESLKIRKDLS
+88 IENLKIRKDLS

-105 VDPLFKE
+105 IDPLFKE

-192 RNSNQNFIIV
+192 RDSNSNFIIV

-212 SNFYAFLNNEK
+212 SDFYAFLNNEK
-223 QTSLVDIEFTGGL
+223 QTSSINIEFTGGL
-236 IIDYEEISSVSTG
+236 IIDYEEIGSVSTG
-249 NIIAGVLSILIV
+249 NIIAGILSILIV
-261 SFLLWIAFKDLKI
+261 SILLWIAFKDLKI

-288 TMGIVTLTIGKLNL
+288 TMGIVSLTIGKLNL

-367 IGLSELGIISFIGLI
+367 IGLSELGIISFLGLI

-411 KSLLEKIIFF
+411 KSLLEKIIYF

-546 IFKKNLTTLSIVGS
+546 IFKKNLTTLSKVGS

-571 QQLGSMALD
+571 QQLEGMTLD

-585 KIQFNFFFGF
+585 KIQFNFFSGF

-618 FYLKRYVSSNQN
+618 FYLKRYVSSNNN
-630 YRIEVFPSKDV
+630 YRIEIFPSKDV
-641 SVKKNLDEFVKDVEY
+641 SVKKNLDEFVNDVEY

-774 IFSAATTMGSF
+774 MFSAATTMGSF